1 MMSFPR
7 PESSV
12 LVIVDLQERLLPVVA
27 EPDAVVERSRILLEG
42 ALALGVDV
50 LVTEQYPKGLGHTVP
65 AIADLLSRS
74 AETVEKTGFS
84 AFAEPLFRT
93 KLVATPKKTLIVA
106 GIEAHICVLQTVLDA
121 LDDGFDVIC
130 VADAVSS
137 RKAENRELAL
147 ENMRRAGAQVLPVES
162 VLFMLLRDAKSPFF
176 KTISQLIR

>member
-1 MMSFPR
+1 MSFPR

-12 LVIVDLQERLLPVVA
+12 LVIVDLQERLLPVVV
-27 EPDAVVERSRILLEG
+27 EPDAVIARSRILLEG

-65 AIADLLSRS
+65 PIADLLSRNS
-74 AETVEKTGFS
+74 ETVEKTGFS
-84 AFAEPLFRT
+84 AFAEPSFRT

-121 LDDGFDVIC
+121 LDDGFEVIC

-137 RKAENRELAL
+137 RKPENRELAL
-147 ENMRRAGAQVLPVES
+147 ETMRRAGALILPTES
-162 VLFMLLRDAKSPFF
+162 VLFMLLRDAKNPIF

>member
-1 MMSFPR
+1 MSFPR

-12 LVIVDLQERLLPVVA
+12 LLIVDLQERLLPAVTA
-27 EPDAVVERSRILLEG
+27 PDAVVERTRILLEG

-65 AIADLLSRS
+65 VIADLLSRNS
-74 AETVEKTGFS
+74 ETIEKTGFS
-84 AFAEPLFRT
+84 AFAEPSFRT

-121 LDDGFDVIC
+121 LDDGFEVIC

-137 RKAENRELAL
+137 RKPENRELAL
-147 ENMRRAGAQVLPVES
+147 EAMRRAGAQVLPVES
-162 VLFMLLRDAKSPFF
+162 VLFMLLRDAKNPVF